1 MFATF
6 HNPISFILSSEVQF
20 LRTFHEKK
28 RNAFERRFSLA
39 HDEDKSFPPPTQ
51 KKKICCEITMIQME
65 IRSYHVTEEQWWRR
79 TYPGHYKF
87 TTDHLYVSFHSG
99 CDGQLMGI

>member
-20 LRTFHEKK
+20 SRTFHEKK

-39 HDEDKSFPPPTQ
+39 HDEDKSFPPPSQ

-65 IRSYHVTEEQWWRR
+65 IRSYHVTEEQW
-79 TYPGHYKF
+79 
-87 TTDHLYVSFHSG
+87 
-99 CDGQLMGI
+99 